1 MNSVVFEWISFENPQ
16 FQCTLQACFTVFTE
30 SLLFGQDFGKCP
42 RLRLF
47 TQEYILALNELNAG
61 MEVVKKFIHRLVT
74 FNVTVYFPI
83 LYACL
88 FPLLLP
94 ALLIS
99 VLTCE

>member
-1 MNSVVFEWISFENPQ
+1 MNSAVFELISFENPQ

-61 MEVVKKFIHRLVT
+61 MEVVKKFIHRLVA
-74 FNVTVYFPI
+74 FSFTVCFSV
-83 LYACL
+83 LCAHFL
-88 FPLLLP
+88 TLLLP
-94 ALLIS
+94 DLLKS
-99 VLTCE
+99 VVSW

>member
-1 MNSVVFEWISFENPQ
+1 MNSAVFELISFENPQ

-74 FNVTVYFPI
+74 FSFTVCFSV
-83 LYACL
+83 LCAHFLTL
-88 FPLLLP
+88 FLP
-94 ALLIS
+94 ALLKS
-99 VLTCE
+99 VVSW